1 MLYNIIKINYPVS
14 NIMTYAKQEIKPE
27 LKEEFFSLVNS
38 LRRNPKTDIEK
49 EEYKIKTER
58 FEEILR
64 KENLNPAQIGVNFN
78 YSLISWTAMSGDKGL
93 FRTLLKYTDD
103 SKTPPSLLNTWYGLS
118 VGQHTDL
125 IKRMVK
131 TGDFSNINTPTAGG
145 DTAISIYASYLFSE
159 IYNSKRKG
167 SESLKPSTV
176 FSPNFITLLEHG
188 GDLNIFYEKK
198 DIHLVS
204 ALLHPFKGNRVV
216 YQPDILTKSLEYG
229 FNPNLIFDKET
240 GNNFIQDLLIK
251 REEKSF
257 YFKDL
262 LNLIFDYSTIDYNYK
277 NKEGKTVLDT
287 LNTPE
292 LQDVK
297 HYFEKGFIQLAI
309 EDELDHTL
317 SPKKRL

>member
-1 MLYNIIKINYPVS
+1 MLYNIIKIHYNES
-14 NIMTYAKQEIKPE
+14 NIMTYAEQKIKPE

-38 LRRNPKTDIEK
+38 LRRNPKTEEDKEK
-49 EEYKIKTER
+49 YNKQTER
-58 FEEILR
+58 LEEIL
-64 KENLNPAQIGVNFN
+64 KNEGLNPAQIGVTFN

-93 FRTLLKYTDD
+93 FNTLLKYTDD

-118 VGQHTDL
+118 AGQYTDL
-125 IKRMVK
+125 IKKMVK
-131 TGDFSNINTPTAGG
+131 KGDFSNINTPTNGG

-167 SESLKPSTV
+167 SESIKPSTV

-188 GDLNIFYEKK
+188 GNLNIFYEKK

-204 ALLHPFKGNRVV
+204 ALLHPFKGNRIV

-317 SPKKRL
+317 SAKKRL